1 MSFLVHVLY
10 NTKMEQKNCENNAI
24 SYKESLIKSI
34 IKDFREIITQYGFK
48 YRTRLLKNLKKHLDK
63 MKKQLMMKM
72 KMIMSIYKVLLTD

>member
-24 SYKESLIKSI
+24 SCKKSLIKSI

-48 YRTRLLKNLKKHLDK
+48 YRTRLLKNLKKHLDQ